1 MQRIGPNALTH
12 SFNWKSPRF
21 AELQRQVQL
30 QQTERIHTV
39 NQQVSFHATN
49 WTKCAH
55 SLIQLE
61 IAKVV
66 LQRQVQLQQTERVHT
81 MNQQGSFHTMNWTK
95 CAHSLIQFEIEK
107 DLLNKNLLQ
116 RQVQLQQTERIHTV
130 NQQLSF
136 MQRIGRN

>member
-66 LQRQVQLQQTERVHT
+66 LQRQVQLQQTENSHSESTSQFSRNELDD
-81 MNQQGSFHTMNWTK
+81 MRSL
-95 CAHSLIQFEIEK
+95 AHSI
-107 DLLNKNLLQ
+107 
-116 RQVQLQQTERIHTV
+116 
-130 NQQLSF
+130 
-136 MQRIGRN
+136 